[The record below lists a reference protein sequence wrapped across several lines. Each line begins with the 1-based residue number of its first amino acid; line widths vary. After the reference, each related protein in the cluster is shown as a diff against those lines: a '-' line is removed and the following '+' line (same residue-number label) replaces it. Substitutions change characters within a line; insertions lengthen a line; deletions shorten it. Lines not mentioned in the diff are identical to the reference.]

1 MRRAEPKVVL
11 SEAISVVKAAAL
23 RMLKGL
29 LRYLFMGSSRVNLI
43 AASLM
48 KAAIEP
54 VKVIP
59 PIRVPR

>member
-1 MRRAEPKVVL
+1 
-11 SEAISVVKAAAL
+11 
-23 RMLKGL
+23 MLERVKGL
-29 LRYLFMGSSRVNLI
+29 LRYCLKGRSKVNLM

-59 PIRVPR
+59 PIKVPRKAAIL

>member
-1 MRRAEPKVVL
+1 
-11 SEAISVVKAAAL
+11 
-23 RMLKGL
+23 
-29 LRYLFMGSSRVNLI
+29 MGRSKVNLI

-59 PIRVPR
+59 PIRVPRKAAIL